1 MHSTEKIALLGAT
14 GKSGKYV
21 LREALRAGYPC
32 RLLLRHPSKLQETD
46 PRIEVIQGD
55 ARDPEAV
62 LRLLKDCTAVLS
74 TLGQPAGESS
84 IFSTATRNV
93 LQAMEQH
100 GIQRYIVT
108 TGLSVDVPGDKKEPA
123 VQQATD
129 WMKQH
134 YPETTFDK
142 QKEYEL
148 LAASGVQW
156 TMVRLPLIDLTD
168 DPGQLQTDLHHCPW
182 PRVSASGLAQFL
194 VGQLKDDSYH
204 QKAPFA
210 GNV

>member
-1 MHSTEKIALLGAT
+1 MYSTDKIALLGAT
-14 GKSGKYV
+14 GKSGTYV
-21 LREALRAGYPC
+21 LREVLRAGYPC
-32 RLLLRHPSKLQETD
+32 RLLLRDPSKLQETH
-46 PRIEVIQGD
+46 PLIEVVQGD
-55 ARDPEAV
+55 ARDPEA
-62 LRLLKDCTAVLS
+62 LLHLLKGCTAVLS

-93 LQAMEQH
+93 LQAMERH
-100 GIQRYIVT
+100 GIRRYIVT
-108 TGLSVDVPGDKKEPA
+108 TGLSVDLPGDEKEPA

-142 QKEYEL
+142 QKEYEV

-156 TMVRLPLIDLTD
+156 TLVRLPLIDLTG

-194 VGQLKDDSYH
+194 LRQLKESTWH

-210 GNV
+210 GNL